1 MKKGIMKSASRKY
14 KLRKSY
20 FSFVEDE
27 K

>member
-1 MKKGIMKSASRKY
+1 MKKGIMKSASRKF

-27 K
+27 R